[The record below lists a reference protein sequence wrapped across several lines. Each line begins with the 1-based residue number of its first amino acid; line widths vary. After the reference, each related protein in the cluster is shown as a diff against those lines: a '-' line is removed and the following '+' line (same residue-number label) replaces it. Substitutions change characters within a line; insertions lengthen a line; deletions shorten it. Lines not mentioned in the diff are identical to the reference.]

1 MYYSS
6 SLHAIFPDGFV
17 LLDAGGGI
25 LPLPLCGESL
35 QHHRKDAHVSRHVLG
50 YFHFTCFEL
59 FDFMIT

>member
-1 MYYSS
+1 M
-6 SLHAIFPDGFV
+6 FPDGFV

-35 QHHRKDAHVSRHVLG
+35 QHHRKDAHVSRHVMG